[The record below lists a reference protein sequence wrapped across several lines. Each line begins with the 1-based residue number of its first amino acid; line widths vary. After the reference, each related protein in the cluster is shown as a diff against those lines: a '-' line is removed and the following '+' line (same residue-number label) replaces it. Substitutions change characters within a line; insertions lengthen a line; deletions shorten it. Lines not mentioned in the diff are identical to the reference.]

1 MADLESLYVRMP
13 AWLQHAATS
22 AVGWR
27 IQRQRYGP
35 VFRGLLAEYEGRSML
50 PREDV
55 LALRDERLR
64 AFVRHAAEAVPY
76 YRRLFQQL
84 KLDPREIRTAADLEA
99 LPILTKD
106 EVQAQGMAL
115 QSEAVPAAQRVTAH
129 TSGTTGA
136 GLRFATTQSALAE
149 QWAVWWRYRRWH
161 GIGLDTWCALF
172 TGRSV
177 ASLKQTRPPF
187 WRYNVPGRQILFSGY
202 HMTPERL
209 VYYVNVLRRRRPPW
223 LHGYPSLIALLAGY
237 LLESDT
243 DLGYQPRWITL
254 GSESLLPH
262 QAGIIERAFGVRP
275 RQHYGLTEAVANIS
289 EWTDGTLRIDEEFS
303 VVELLPQDGGLH
315 RIVGTSL
322 SNPATPLLRYDTGD
336 LASLSADSDGAALGG
351 RAVTAVDGRKE
362 DYIVLR
368 NGARLGRMDHV
379 FKDMTAVREA
389 QLYQCE
395 PGVIQVRL
403 VKRAHYTNED
413 EARLL
418 YEFRKRVGD
427 DTELRLDYRESLP
440 RTANGKL
447 RFVVNEI
454 PGERMRGGAG

>member
-1 MADLESLYVRMP
+1 L
-13 AWLQHAATS
+13 
-22 AVGWR
+22 
-27 IQRQRYGP
+27 
-35 VFRGLLAEYEGRSML
+35 
-50 PREDV
+50 
-55 LALRDERLR
+55 
-64 AFVRHAAEAVPY
+64 
-76 YRRLFQQL
+76 L
-84 KLDPREIRTAADLEA
+84 KLDPRDIRGAADLEA
-99 LPILTKD
+99 LPILTKG
-106 EVQAQGMAL
+106 EVQAQGVAM

-136 GLRFATTQSALAE
+136 GLRFATTHAALAE

-172 TGRSV
+172 TGRSIV
-177 ASLKQTRPPF
+177 PLTQPGPPF
-187 WRYNVPGRQILFSGY
+187 WRYNVPGRQIMFSGY

-209 VYYVNVLRRRRPPW
+209 VHYANALRRRRPPW
-223 LHGYPSLIALLAGY
+223 LHGYPSLIALLAGH
-237 LLESDT
+237 LIDSAT

-303 VVELLPQDGGLH
+303 VVELLPQAGGLH

-322 SNPATPLLRYDTGD
+322 SNLATPLLRYDTGD
-336 LASLSADSDGAALGG
+336 LASVSSDTDAGVVGG

-389 QLYQCE
+389 QLYQRE
-395 PGVIQVRL
+395 AGVIEVRL
-403 VKRAHYTNED
+403 VKREHYTNED

-440 RTANGKL
+440 RTGNGKL
-447 RFVVNEI
+447 RFVVSEI
-454 PGERMRGGAG
+454 PGEGAQGGAG